1 MGGEDNDPFAGRA
14 PKDKKAREKWK
25 QKLHDDKPFEG
36 RGPRDNIDPKT
47 FEPPQ

>member
-1 MGGEDNDPFAGRA
+1 MGGEDNAPLAGRA